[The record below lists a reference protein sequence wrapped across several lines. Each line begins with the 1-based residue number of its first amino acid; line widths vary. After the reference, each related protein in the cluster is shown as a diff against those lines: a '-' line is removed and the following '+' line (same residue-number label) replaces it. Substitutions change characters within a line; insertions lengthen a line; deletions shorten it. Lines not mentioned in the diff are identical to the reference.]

1 MRVFIILCAL
11 LGPALAMPQNPNRIV
26 GGSPT
31 NIQTYP
37 YMSNM
42 QFRVFGIFWSQAC
55 GGSLLTPA
63 AVLSAAHCFYGDL
76 PSQWRVILGS
86 SLSNNGGTTHA
97 VSQLVLHPQY
107 SHAVLENDVAIVR
120 LNNAAVYSINVQPA
134 RIAGANYN
142 LADGTTVTHIGWGT
156 LWSNGPSSQQ
166 LMHVDV
172 EIINQK
178 LCAERYAY
186 LKNQPGFG
194 GWPDVTD
201 NMLCAGIL
209 DVGGKDA
216 CQGDSGGPLA
226 HNKDVIVGV
235 TSWGFECAHPF
246 YPGVNARISRYTSWI
261 TATVNL

>member
-1 MRVFIILCAL
+1 MLKYLSFNHFIF
-11 LGPALAMPQNPNRIV
+11 Q
-26 GGSPT
+26 
-31 NIQTYP
+31 
-37 YMSNM
+37 
-42 QFRVFGIFWSQAC
+42 
-55 GGSLLTPA
+55 
-63 AVLSAAHCFYGDL
+63 
-76 PSQWRVILGS
+76 
-86 SLSNNGGTTHA
+86 
-97 VSQLVLHPQY
+97 
-107 SHAVLENDVAIVR
+107 
-120 LNNAAVYSINVQPA
+120 
-134 RIAGANYN
+134 
-142 LADGTTVTHIGWGT
+142 
-156 LWSNGPSSQQ
+156 SNGPSSQQ

>member
-1 MRVFIILCAL
+1 MNVIIIFGAL
-11 LGPALAMPQNPNRIV
+11 LGSALAVPKNPNRIV

-42 QFRVFGIFWSQAC
+42 QFRVFGMFWSQAC
-55 GGSLLTPA
+55 GGSLLTPT
-63 AVLSAAHCFYGDL
+63 AVLSAAHCFYYL
-76 PSQWRVILGS
+76 TILI
-86 SLSNNGGTTHA
+86 SLI
-97 VSQLVLHPQY
+97 LHQFGETRNP
-107 SHAVLENDVAIVR
+107 VLENDVAIVR
-120 LNNAAVYSINVQPA
+120 LNNAAVYSNNVQPA

-142 LADGTTVTHIGWGT
+142 LADGTVVTHIGWGT
-156 LWSNGPSSQQ
+156 LWSDGPSSQQ

-172 EIINQK
+172 KIINQK

-186 LKNQPGFG
+186 LKTLPGYG
-194 GWPDVTD
+194 GWPDITD

-235 TSWGFECAHPF
+235 TSWGFECAHSF
-246 YPGVNARISRYTSWI
+246 YPGVNARISKYTSWI
-261 TATVNL
+261 AATVNV